1 MAAEVD
7 GHALAAMEDLDG
19 RGSQTAIDL
28 LVDGGKTPGGLSSTV
43 LDATRE
49 PPVVLRA
56 GAFRWSESKV

>member
-28 LVDGGKTPGGLSSTV
+28 LVDEGVGGGVVMPAQLDVIVDVDLGL
-43 LDATRE
+43 
-49 PPVVLRA
+49 
-56 GAFRWSESKV
+56 GHAFLLK